1 MSVEGLE
8 HVGPLLRAL
17 IESFGVQTAIYI
29 YWAVLIA
36 LSILVYNL
44 GFAKKLKMWQN
55 AIVYVSL
62 AAGSLLLLILSY
74 QLPVVESLIVAALVL
89 GTYKFRLR
97 KHQKQERTA
106 R

>member
-1 MSVEGLE
+1 MEGLQ

-17 IESFGVQTAIYI
+17 IESFGVQTAVYI
-29 YWAVLIA
+29 YWGILIA

-62 AAGSLLLLILSY
+62 TIGSLLLLILSY
-74 QLPVVESLIVAALVL
+74 QLPVVESLLVAALVL
-89 GTYKFRLR
+89 GTYKLRLR

-106 R
+106 RL